1 VLNTSRQVGG
11 SLALAGL
18 ATVATDRTASGLL
31 HHLSRNAAL
40 TQGYQRA
47 FLISSVITLVAL
59 ALTFAVPRLT
69 GRAPKP

>member
-1 VLNTSRQVGG
+1 
-11 SLALAGL
+11 
-18 ATVATDRTASGLL
+18 L